1 MLDENQRQ
9 DETNK
14 SKIEPDNPARLI
26 DMILQSVDNNEENPD
41 SSVDVDTLINKT
53 QKRLWK
59 ALKRRYQ
66 YDSNLA
72 PAQEYL
78 RELRKFKDSASYF
91 IR

>member
-72 PAQEYL
+72 PAQDTF
-78 RELRKFKDSASYF
+78 RKYVNSKIPLSYF